1 VHPRRRNGTVARLP
15 TTRRDTFIHGAA
27 LALACL
33 VAYEVVVEV
42 LSRIHSISH
51 EDDVLGGMWAVVSAI
66 FVYRDT
72 NDQSRNAATSR
83 AVATFASFVICFVYL
98 LFFGFSPVGM
108 AILIGAG
115 VILVTL
121 AGRPQ
126 DGMTV
131 AISTAVILVIA
142 GLAPENQVWQ
152 EPLLRLLDT
161 LAGIV
166 IGVAVGTLV
175 ARLTARTA

>member
-1 VHPRRRNGTVARLP
+1 MTTPRREAV
-15 TTRRDTFIHGAA
+15 IHGVA
-27 LALACL
+27 LGVACL
-33 VAYEVVVEV
+33 ISYEVVAEV
-42 LSRIHSISH
+42 LSRIHSISA
-51 EDDVLGGMWAVVSAI
+51 EDDVLGGMWAAVATI

-72 NDQSRNAATSR
+72 NDQSRDAAMSRAAATF
-83 AVATFASFVICFVYL
+83 VSFVICFVYL
-98 LFFGFSPVGM
+98 IFFDFSPVGM
-108 AILIGAG
+108 AVLIGLG

-142 GLAPENQVWQ
+142 GLAKDTQVWQ
-152 EPLLRLLDT
+152 EPLLRLVDT
-161 LAGIV
+161 LVGIV

-175 ARLTARTA
+175 TRVREL

>member
-1 VHPRRRNGTVARLP
+1 LTP
-15 TTRRDTFIHGAA
+15 TRRDTFIHGAA

-33 VAYEVVVEV
+33 IAYEVVAEV
-42 LSRIHSISH
+42 LSRIHSISR
-51 EDDVLGGMWAVVSAI
+51 EDDVLGGMWAAVATI

-72 NDQSRNAATSR
+72 NDQSRDAAVSRAAATF
-83 AVATFASFVICFVYL
+83 VSFVLCFVYL
-98 LFFGFSPVGM
+98 LIFPFSPVGM
-108 AILIGAG
+108 AVLIGIG
-115 VILVTL
+115 VIGVTL

-126 DGMTV
+126 DGVTV

-142 GLAPENQVWQ
+142 GLAQDSQVWQ

-161 LAGIV
+161 LVGIV

-175 ARLTARTA
+175 TRLTER